1 MAINRLFHYFLLT
14 HLAVW
19 TLIPSIT
26 NQNLPLD
33 TIEALAWGSNL
44 DWGFN
49 KHPPLSALAVEIF
62 YKIFG
67 PQDWAYYLLSQ
78 LFVVTAFYFVFKLSK
93 EILNTEKNA
102 FLSVLLLEG
111 IFFYNFT
118 TPEFNV
124 NVCMLPFWAM
134 TGYYAY
140 KCLKDNLTKDYIIL
154 GIVAA
159 LGFLSKYLFI
169 YLLVGI
175 KIFYIFYIRKNNFK
189 INYIIPGVIFL
200 LILTPHLIWLTENN
214 YITITY
220 GLKRTGE
227 IKSYLDH
234 IILPLTFLGK
244 QIGILI
250 PFFILLFILI
260 KNIKTNF
267 SFKDQNLLYLLSISI
282 IPIFL
287 MILTSAIMGAKIRTM
302 WMTPFYLYFGT
313 LMIYL
318 FQNNININ
326 KLKLFNYI
334 FAFLFLLSPI
344 LYGYISI
351 SKENKRTDFKGKE
364 LSNKIQKIWENKFTQ
379 KINFVSGNEWLAGNL
394 SYHLKDRPV
403 WKNPKQSS
411 KMKNCKEKTKHIF
424 SKWLDE
430 TKYACKNEGIIYIGD
445 WHNNYCPY
453 KNAIKLNNICMFVKE

>member
-14 HLAVW
+14 HLVVW

-26 NQNLPLD
+26 NHNLPLD

-62 YKIFG
+62 YQIFG
-67 PQDWAYYLLSQ
+67 PQDWVYYLLSQ
-78 LFVVTAFYFVFKLSK
+78 LFIITAFYFVFKLSK
-93 EILNTEKNA
+93 EILSTEKHA
-102 FLSVLLLEG
+102 LLSVLLLEG
-111 IFFYNFT
+111 IYFYNFT

-134 TGYYAY
+134 TSYYAY

-169 YLLVGI
+169 YLLIGI

-227 IKSYLDH
+227 IKSHLDH
-234 IILPLTFLGK
+234 IILPLIFLGK

-250 PFFILLFILI
+250 PFFILLFILT

-267 SFKDQNLLYLLSISI
+267 SFKDQNLLYLLSTSI
-282 IPIFL
+282 IPILL
-287 MILTSAIMGAKIRTM
+287 MVLTSAIMGAKIRTM
-302 WMTPFYLYFGT
+302 WMTPFYLYIGT
-313 LMIYL
+313 LFIYI
-318 FQNNININ
+318 FQNNINLN
-326 KLKLFNYI
+326 NLKVFNYI
-334 FAFLFLLSPI
+334 FIFLFLLSPT

-351 SKENKRTDFKGKE
+351 SQKNKRTDYKGKKISFE
-364 LSNKIQKIWENKFTQ
+364 IQKIWNSKNKN
-379 KINFVSGNEWLAGNL
+379 KITHVIGDEWIAGNL
-394 SYHLKDRPV
+394 SYHLKSRPI
-403 WKNPKQSS
+403 WIHNKDLNKI
-411 KMKNCKEKTKHIF
+411 KIYENKINEKLEIKEKFLNTDVKIAVAT
-424 SKWLDE
+424 LI
-430 TKYACKNEGIIYIGD
+430 N
-445 WHNNYCPY
+445 
-453 KNAIKLNNICMFVKE
+453 IKK

>member
-1 MAINRLFHYFLLT
+1 MPINRLFHYFLLT
-14 HLAVW
+14 HLVIW

-26 NQNLPLD
+26 NHNLPLD

-44 DWGFN
+44 DWGFD

-67 PQDWAYYLLSQ
+67 PQDWVYYLLSQ
-78 LFVVTAFYFVFKLSK
+78 LFVITAFYFVFKLSK
-93 EILNTEKNA
+93 EILNTEKHA
-102 FLSVLLLEG
+102 LLSVLLLEG
-111 IFFYNFT
+111 IYFYNFT

-134 TGYYAY
+134 TGYFAY

-175 KIFYIFYIRKNNFK
+175 KIFYIFYIKKNNFK

-214 YITITY
+214 YITVTY

-234 IILPLTFLGK
+234 IILPLIFLGK

-250 PFFILLFILI
+250 PFFILLFILT
-260 KNIKTNF
+260 KNIKNNF

-282 IPIFL
+282 IPILL

-302 WMTPFYLYFGT
+302 WMTPFYLYIGT
-313 LMIYL
+313 LFIYI
-318 FQNNININ
+318 FQNNINLN
-326 KLKLFNYI
+326 NLKVFNYI
-334 FAFLFLLSPI
+334 FIFLFLLSPT
-344 LYGYISI
+344 LYGYVSI
-351 SKENKRTDFKGKE
+351 SQENKRTDYKGKKISFE
-364 LSNKIQKIWENKFTQ
+364 IQKIWNSKNKN
-379 KINFVSGNEWLAGNL
+379 KITHVIGDEWIAGNL
-394 SYHLKDRPV
+394 SYHLKSRPI
-403 WKNPKQSS
+403 WINNKDLNKI
-411 KMKNCKEKTKHIF
+411 KIYENKINEKLEIKEKFLNTDHKI
-424 SKWLDE
+424 
-430 TKYACKNEGIIYIGD
+430 
-445 WHNNYCPY
+445 
-453 KNAIKLNNICMFVKE
+453 AIATLINIKK

>member
-1 MAINRLFHYFLLT
+1 MAINRLFFCFLLT
-14 HLAVW
+14 HLVIW

-26 NQNLPLD
+26 NHNLPLD

-78 LFVVTAFYFVFKLSK
+78 LFVVTAFCFVFKLSK
-93 EILNTEKNA
+93 EILNTEKHA
-102 FLSVLLLEG
+102 LLSVLLLEG
-111 IFFYNFT
+111 IYFYNFT

-140 KCLKDNLTKDYIIL
+140 KCLKDNLKKDYIIL

-159 LGFLSKYLFI
+159 LGFLSKYLFF

-200 LILTPHLIWLTENN
+200 LILTPHLIWLTEND
-214 YITITY
+214 YITIIY

-234 IILPLTFLGK
+234 IILPLTFIGK

-250 PFFILLFILI
+250 PFFILLFILT
-260 KNIKTNF
+260 KNLKTNF
-267 SFKDQNLLYLLSISI
+267 SFKDQNLLYLLSITI
-282 IPIFL
+282 LPIALIFL
-287 MILTSAIMGAKIRTM
+287 TSVIMGAKIRTM
-302 WMTPFYLYFGT
+302 WMTPFYLFIGT
-313 LMIYL
+313 FFIYL
-318 FQNNININ
+318 FQNHIVNN
-326 KLKLFNYI
+326 KLKSFNYI
-334 FAFLFLLSPI
+334 FIFLFLLSPF
-344 LYGYISI
+344 LYGYVSI
-351 SKENKRTDFKGKE
+351 SQTNKRTDYKGKE
-364 LSNKIQKIWENKFTQ
+364 IAKVVERNLIKLKYNNVIS
-379 KINFVSGNEWLAGNL
+379 VAGNEWIAGNL
-394 SYHLKDRPV
+394 CYHLKYRPKCEIIDINLIIISAEG
-403 WKNPKQSS
+403 KNGPVSFS
-411 KMKNCKEKTKHIF
+411 LKELI
-424 SKWLDE
+424 SD
-430 TKYACKNEGIIYIGD
+430 
-445 WHNNYCPY
+445 NY
-453 KNAIKLNNICMFVKE
+453 K

>member
-1 MAINRLFHYFLLT
+1 MPIKRLFHYFLLT
-14 HLAVW
+14 HLVIW

-26 NQNLPLD
+26 NHNLPLD

-44 DWGFN
+44 DWGFD

-67 PQDWAYYLLSQ
+67 PQDWVYYLLSQ
-78 LFVVTAFYFVFKLSK
+78 LFVITAFYFVFKLSK
-93 EILNTEKNA
+93 EILNTEKHA
-102 FLSVLLLEG
+102 LLSVLLLEG
-111 IFFYNFT
+111 IYFYNFT

-140 KCLKDNLTKDYIIL
+140 KCLKDNLTKDYIIF

-175 KIFYIFYIRKNNFK
+175 KIFYIFYIKKNNFK

-214 YITITY
+214 YITVTY

-234 IILPLTFLGK
+234 IILPLIFLGK

-250 PFFILLFILI
+250 PFFILLFILT
-260 KNIKTNF
+260 KNIKNNF

-302 WMTPFYLYFGT
+302 WMTPFYLYIGT
-313 LMIYL
+313 LFIYI
-318 FQNNININ
+318 FQNNINLN
-326 KLKLFNYI
+326 NLKVFNYI
-334 FAFLFLLSPI
+334 FIFLFLLSPT

-351 SKENKRTDFKGKE
+351 SQENKRTDYKGKKISFE
-364 LSNKIQKIWENKFTQ
+364 IQKIWNSKNKN
-379 KINFVSGNEWLAGNL
+379 KITHVIGDEWIAGNL
-394 SYHLKDRPV
+394 SYHLKSRPI
-403 WKNPKQSS
+403 WINNKDLNKI
-411 KMKNCKEKTKHIF
+411 KIYENKINEKLEIKEKFLNTDLKI
-424 SKWLDE
+424 
-430 TKYACKNEGIIYIGD
+430 
-445 WHNNYCPY
+445 
-453 KNAIKLNNICMFVKE
+453 AIATLINIKK